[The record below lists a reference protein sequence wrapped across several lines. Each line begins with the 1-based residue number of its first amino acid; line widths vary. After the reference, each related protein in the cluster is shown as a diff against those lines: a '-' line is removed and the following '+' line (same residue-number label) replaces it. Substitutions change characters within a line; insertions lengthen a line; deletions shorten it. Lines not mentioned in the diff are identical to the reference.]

1 MAYPGDPSKAVL
13 LRRVEAAGVPARVR
27 VLLDVPARVRVLL
40 DVRAGSDHYQMS
52 HLKSG
57 DGI

>member
-1 MAYPGDPSKAVL
+1 VL